1 MRLRARKDVSAR
13 QKFSAHQVG
22 RRDDAL
28 CVGERR
34 MPSKVRD
41 ARLHLKTAVRGS
53 VQRLHYCLM
62 ILHNLGVVYQTKL

>member
-1 MRLRARKDVSAR
+1 MRLRARKDVSAG

-22 RRDDAL
+22 LMRRGKTDAKQGAR
-28 CVGERR
+28 C
-34 MPSKVRD
+34 RD
-41 ARLHLKTAVRGS
+41 ARLHLETAVRGS